1 MRAAARR
8 SEVARVTGVPFESE
22 AYVPEREV
30 VMRARQPGGH
40 HGGDRQ
46 GRHKGPID
54 GHGIGTNAIGRDASS
69 YEDDEAP
76 RVLPGELLTNKRGR
90 R

>member
-1 MRAAARR
+1 VRAAARR

-22 AYVPEREV
+22 AYVPER
-30 VMRARQPGGH
+30 RGRDAGTAARRPPRWG
-40 HGGDRQ
+40 RQ

-54 GHGIGTNAIGRDASS
+54 VHGIGINAIGRDASS
-69 YEDDEAP
+69 YEDDEAR